1 MLYCSKGVSC
11 YRYILRVREMETSKD
26 LQPQGGTGDH
36 RYKNHLL
43 QRKRLYYNNVTAV
56 SNDIPAIG

>member
-1 MLYCSKGVSC
+1 MVHCSMGVSC
-11 YRYILRVREMETSKD
+11 YRYTLTVSEMETSKD
-26 LQPQGGTGDH
+26 LQQPGGTRDH

-56 SNDIPAIG
+56 SNDIPTTG